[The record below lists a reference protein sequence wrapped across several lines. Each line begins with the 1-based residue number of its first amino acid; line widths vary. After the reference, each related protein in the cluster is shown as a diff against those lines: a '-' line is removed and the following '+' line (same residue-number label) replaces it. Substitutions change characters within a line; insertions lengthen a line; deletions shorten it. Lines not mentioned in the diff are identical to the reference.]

1 MKNGEGV
8 ALTVELERRLR
19 QSTDRLRDMR
29 ETLEE
34 LSQAADALHH
44 LFGLQQ
50 MQEQLQQTPTLH
62 RLGEKPAMTRAQK
75 EQSETTPAPAKASR
89 PAPATPAAESKEEED
104 VPEWRKVFPKL
115 SAHVPGRGK

>member
-19 QSTDRLRDMR
+19 QSTDRLRDVR

-34 LSQAADALHH
+34 LSRSADALHH

-50 MQEQLQQTPTLH
+50 MREQTQAAPQH
-62 RLGEKPAMTRAQK
+62 RLEEKAAKARTQK
-75 EQSETTPAPAKASR
+75 GQTATAPTASR
-89 PAPATPAAESKEEED
+89 PAPSSAPSESTEEE

>member
-1 MKNGEGV
+1 MKTGEGV

-19 QSTDRLRDMR
+19 QSTDRLRDVR

-34 LSQAADALHH
+34 LSRAADALHH

-50 MQEQLQQTPTLH
+50 MMENAQATPMH
-62 RLGEKPAMTRAQK
+62 RLGVK
-75 EQSETTPAPAKASR
+75 EAKGRSQT
-89 PAPATPAAESKEEED
+89 ATPPSARGSHSSSGSAASESTNQDE

-115 SAHVPGRGK
+115 SAQVPGRGK